1 MKPSLRPV
9 TLDNGIVSGVDVVPK
24 SGIEAIMMRD
34 FVLPSRLRGALCCLF
49 SMFLATVALGQPAV
63 AQPIPAVEPA
73 APPPPGLD
81 NPFREPVIPAP
92 AEGDRTPRNQPRTTR
107 RIVEAPASDKPLPPD
122 HIRLY
127 LMDGS
132 VIAGR
137 LSMKEIAVETS
148 FGNLNV
154 PVGKIKSITPG
165 LVSHPLLAK
174 EISGLIADLGSANYN
189 DREKAQQ
196 ALLKMGPPVRSE
208 LERHSNDSDVE
219 RRNRIKAILGEFDQ
233 QTDDL
238 DEEVESTS
246 SLRERDTIDTS
257 EFTIVG
263 KIVPQSF
270 VVTSLYGDLNVKL
283 ADIRKGERGSDK
295 KEDTRQTFSVD
306 ASHLALKS
314 ALNTGIR
321 VERGDVVTV
330 TADGTITMTPWGNQ
344 AVATPEG
351 AQNYGWFIPG
361 QIASGALVGKIGNDT
376 FRKLGTRSTFTAER
390 SGVLQLA
397 IGMQADYSENQFPGK
412 YTVKVR
418 VQRKQAD

>member
-1 MKPSLRPV
+1 MTRASV
-9 TLDNGIVSGVDVVPK
+9 
-24 SGIEAIMMRD
+24 
-34 FVLPSRLRGALCCLF
+34 FPSRLGGALCGLLSLF
-49 SMFLATVALGQPAV
+49 ITAVALGQPLV
-63 AQPIPAVEPA
+63 AQQIPAVEPA
-73 APPPPGLD
+73 APPPPGLG
-81 NPFREPVIPAP
+81 NPFGEPAVPAP
-92 AEGDRTPRNQPRTTR
+92 AEGDGAPRNQPRNTR
-107 RIVEAPASDKPLPPD
+107 RVTESPLPDKPLPPD
-122 HIRLY
+122 FIRLH

-148 FGNLNV
+148 FGKLNV
-154 PVGKIKSITPG
+154 PVGSIKSITPG
-165 LVSHPLLAK
+165 LVSHPALAK

-196 ALLKMGPPVRSE
+196 ALTKMGPPVRSE
-208 LERHSNDSDVE
+208 LERHASDSDVE
-219 RRNRIKAILGEFDQ
+219 RRNRVKAILTEFDQ
-233 QTDDL
+233 QT
-238 DEEVESTS
+238 EELAEETESAS
-246 SLRERDTIDTS
+246 SLRERDMIETT

-263 KIVPQSF
+263 KVVPQSF

-283 ADIRKGERGSDK
+283 ADIRKGERGGDK
-295 KEDTRQTFSVD
+295 KEDTRQSFSVD
-306 ASHLALKS
+306 ASHFALKNV
-314 ALNTGIR
+314 LNTGIR

-330 TADGTITMTPWGNQ
+330 TADGTLTMTPWGNQ
-344 AVATPEG
+344 AITTPEG

-361 QIASGALVGKIGNDT
+361 QIASGALVGKIGNDS